1 KADQF
6 DPDSCPNSGT
16 EDGEDDTDS
25 VTVNGRGA
33 DLSLEKFVSNATGTP
48 AEPKVGEDVTFTLRV
63 HNAGPELARNTIVK
77 DYLPVELALSEK
89 IDFYNPSEGILS
101 RTIPIIQPN
110 TYVDLTFK
118 AKVLK
123 GGLITNKAEIFDTR
137 QYDPDS
143 QPNTGTEDGQD
154 DVGVVTLV
162 GQEADLSL
170 NKIVNHT
177 DVTVGDTLLYMVQ
190 VNNAGPSEATNVEIS
205 DILPDGLQLLE
216 SNNGTLVGNVLTFKV
231 PSIDKK
237 GFAVFGYKVLVTK
250 EGNLINKAQVTKSDQ
265 PDPDSTPNNGK
276 WDGKEDDEASCV
288 VRAKLPCD
296 KTPPSIIASKTEL
309 NCSENAI
316 LTALGCTGTV
326 KWSDGQTGNTVTVK
340 PAVSTAYTATCVH
353 YETCPKSA
361 NCEYIISCISEVS
374 KAVKITVTN
383 LVAPVITVNKS
394 QICGGDSIQL
404 TSTGCVGT
412 TVWSNGKTGN
422 IITEKLSVT
431 ASFTAICRV
440 DSCNSPRSNILT
452 IKVGIDRPVVTCG
465 RERLCV
471 GESEVLT
478 AHGCD
483 GGKVTWSDGQIGK
496 NILVKPTKTQ
506 YQFTAICELNTCKS
520 EPSTPAYFIVTDC
533 RKDTTK
539 IIPKPTL
546 AVCKEVRT
554 PKLVQEK
561 TYDITYD
568 FRLVNL
574 GNADFEQIQVLDNLD
589 EVFTDKGAKILNVSG
604 LKADDGLVVNPNY
617 DGRSNQQLLLDSQS
631 KLLMGKVK
639 SIQFT
644 VRVDFSTAKV
654 DTFYN
659 SALGMAKAGKVV
671 VQDISNNG
679 FDVNPD
685 GDSDPTNDSAP
696 TPIRVQSIQKPVD
709 EPKEIFIPEGFSP
722 NGDGVN
728 DLFVIDLQDKTLTIN
743 LQIYNRWGGLVY
755 ASEDYQNNWD
765 GTANQGVNVTD
776 RKGLPDGTY
785 YYMVKLSNG
794 KEFVRSMTLMR

>member
-1 KADQF
+1 
-6 DPDSCPNSGT
+6 
-16 EDGEDDTDS
+16 
-25 VTVNGRGA
+25 
-33 DLSLEKFVSNATGTP
+33 LSLEKFVSNAK
-48 AEPKVGEDVTFTLRV
+48 PKVGEDVTFTLRV
-63 HNAGPELARNTIVK
+63 HNAGPGLARNTIVK
-77 DYLPVELALSEK
+77 DYLPAGLALSEK
-89 IDFYNPSEGILS
+89 IDFYNPSAGILS
-101 RTIPIIQPN
+101 RTIPQIEAN
-110 TYVDLTFK
+110 AYVDLTFK

-190 VNNAGPSEATNVEIS
+190 VDNAGPSEATNVEIS

-216 SNNGTLVGNVLTFKV
+216 SNNGTLNGNVITFKV
-231 PSIDKK
+231 PSIEKK

-296 KTPPSIIASKTEL
+296 KTAPTIIASETNL
-309 NCSENAI
+309 SCSESAI
-316 LTALGCTGTV
+316 LTALGCVGEVNWSNGQKGKSITV
-326 KWSDGQTGNTVTVK
+326 SPSVNTV
-340 PAVSTAYTATCVH
+340 YTATCV
-353 YETCPKSA
+353 YYNTCQKSS
-361 NCEYIISCISEVS
+361 NCEYTIYCISNVSNEVKLTVS
-374 KAVKITVTN
+374 SPAV
-383 LVAPVITVNKS
+383 PVIVSNKT
-394 QICGGDSIQL
+394 QICGGDSVTL
-404 TSTGCVGT
+404 SATNCKGMV
-412 TVWSNGKTGN
+412 VWSNGKTGN
-422 IITEKLSVT
+422 SITEKPT
-431 ASFTAICRV
+431 TTTTYTAICQ
-440 DSCNSPRSNILT
+440 SGTCKSSTSNTVT
-452 IKVGIDRPVVTCG
+452 IKVGISTPVVTCG

-478 AHGCD
+478 AHGCE
-483 GGKVTWSDGQIGK
+483 GGKVTWSDGQVGQQ
-496 NILVKPTKTQ
+496 ILVKPSKTQ

-533 RKDTTK
+533 GKDSIK
-539 IIPKPTL
+539 IVSKPML
-546 AVCKEVRT
+546 ALCKEARIPV
-554 PKLVQEK
+554 LVEGK

-568 FRLVNL
+568 FRLVNV

-589 EVFTDKGAKILNVSG
+589 DVFTDNGAKMLKING
-604 LKADDGLVVNPNY
+604 LKADSGLVVNPNY
-617 DGRSNQQLLLDSQS
+617 DGRTNNQLLIDTQS
-631 KLLMGKVK
+631 KLLTGKVK

-644 VRVDFSTAKV
+644 VRVDFTTAKV

-659 SALGMAKAGKVV
+659 SATGVAKAGTIV
-671 VQDISNNG
+671 VQDLSNNG

-685 GDSDPTNDSAP
+685 GNNDPTDDSKP
-696 TPIRVQSIQKPVD
+696 TPIRVLSVQKPVD
-709 EPKEIFIPEGFSP
+709 EPKEVFIPEGFSP
-722 NGDGVN
+722 NGDGIN
-728 DLFVIDLQDKTLTIN
+728 DLFVIDLNDKTLTIN

-755 ASEDYQNNWD
+755 AQEDYQNNWD
-765 GTANQGVNVTD
+765 GTANQGANLTG
-776 RKGLPDGTY
+776 KTGLPSGTY
-785 YYMVKLSNG
+785 FYMVKLSNG
-794 KEFVRSMTLMR
+794 KEFIRSLTLMR